1 MEHERRILGS
11 YFTLRNSGDAPILVG
26 HAAVFDR
33 DSELIAG
40 SFIERIAPGAF
51 RESIARRDDV
61 RALINHDSNL
71 ILARTVSGTL
81 LLRED
86 EHGLYVEINPPKT
99 TYAQD
104 LLESARR
111 GDVSQMS
118 FGFTVPPGGERWERG
133 QNGRPD
139 IRTLLKVN
147 LFDVSAVTFPAY
159 PDTNV
164 AVRSHSQFVGHSGFS
179 SSASDVQLRR
189 RRIRLEMVAA
199 GVQDGSADL
208 ALRQRRMRLE
218 AIATNQTDPQLEK
231 YLSGRRRQVERE
243 RETEWDRV

>member
-11 YFTLRNSGDAPILVG
+11 HFTLRNSGGAPVLVG

-51 RESIARRDDV
+51 RESIARKDDV

-81 LLRED
+81 FLRED
-86 EHGLYVEINPPKT
+86 QHGLYVEINPPKT
-99 TYAQD
+99 SYAQD

-118 FGFTVPPGGERWERG
+118 FGFTVPPGGEQWERG

-164 AVRSHSQFVGHSGFS
+164 AVRSHTQFVGHTSVSSGS
-179 SSASDVQLRR
+179 PDVQLRR
-189 RRIRLEMVAA
+189 RRLRLEMLAA
-199 GVQDGSADL
+199 GIPDASEEV
-208 ALRQRRMRLE
+208 ALRRRRMSNEAMATKHADSHLE
-218 AIATNQTDPQLEK
+218 S
-231 YLSGRRRQVERE
+231 YLSKRARQSERE
-243 RETEWDRV
+243 RAADWDRV